1 MKKKI
6 RQEKIYHQI
15 KKTGEVSV
23 KELARLLNVS
33 EMTIRR
39 DLMDLESLHDTE
51 PKKASQT
58 EYDLLT
64 ALKKEHQ
71 KKFRIG
77 EKAASLIED
86 HETIIIDTGS
96 TTSKIIPYLD
106 DEKQPTILTYNSH
119 ILKELLTNSQI
130 TLKFCGGD
138 YHPETGMFESPES
151 IAFLKKHRATK
162 YFASASGIH
171 ESLGVTCINTYETA
185 IKQASLDSSL
195 EVILMVD
202 ASKFGILSPAVFCDL
217 KQIHTVITDDGLSQE
232 WVSYLEEIGITL
244 YMV

>member
-6 RQEKIYHQI
+6 RQEKIYQHI
-15 KKTGEVSV
+15 KKTGQVSV
-23 KELARLLNVS
+23 KQLAQLLNVS

-39 DLMDLESLHDTE
+39 DLMDLEAIHDTE

-77 EKAASLIED
+77 EKAASLIEN

-106 DEKQPTILTYNSH
+106 DDKQPTILTYNSH
-119 ILKELLTNSQI
+119 ILSELLTNTQI
-130 TLKFCGGD
+130 RLKFCGGD
-138 YHPETGMFESPES
+138 YHPETGMFESPEG
-151 IAFLKKHRATK
+151 INFLKKHRATK

-171 ESLGVTCINTYETA
+171 ETLGVTCINTYETA
-185 IKQASLDSSL
+185 IKQASIDSSL

-202 ASKFGILSPAVFCDL
+202 SSKFGVLSPAVFCEL
-217 KQIHTVITDDGLSQE
+217 RQIHTIITDSDLSHE
-232 WVSYLEEIGITL
+232 WVSQLEESGITV
-244 YMV
+244 YTV